1 MKLNSLLFCLVV
13 LCFVLPVFAQEQA
26 DDQTLEE
33 DFIRSRAELGESHA
47 SGAREDLGPVI
58 LGNPTEAHT
67 TIRVGLSLSTFT
79 STGAISNEFST
90 RHFPVAEISHTA
102 GTIRLIDESSG
113 RQIIAV
119 DVPLTKITF
128 TRDSSGYHV
137 SIGGAEV
144 GTYAGPILLK
154 PTDPTNQFRVENIR
168 RAFSGTFVPRYR
180 GAIEIAHGSGTPAG
194 TVNVVNIIEIEDYV
208 PGVVANESIASFHIE
223 ALKAQAVAA
232 RGYAIANIGRFR
244 ATFPYDIV
252 DSSTSQVYRGVISEH
267 VRAVQASQETNGL
280 VASYNGQI
288 IGALYSSSMGGH
300 TENNENIFAGSP
312 SPYLRGIY
320 DGDGATPD
328 FSTEAGVRSFWMTT
342 TAPDTFD
349 DCERSRISPTALGNT
364 FSRWRLTLTQTQ
376 LRTRVPSTILGGIAN
391 VEITER
397 MEASGRA
404 GQVRITTS
412 TGATFTITG
421 WDPLRQFFRT
431 AATTSRLC
439 GSGTVAANFV
449 WNNPSVIDVN
459 RDAANNLTSVTV
471 WGGGWGHN
479 VGMSQYG
486 AHGRARSGQ
495 NFLQILKAYY
505 TGVDV
510 GSYPIDIGRDPGSG
524 PPLLRQ
530 SFYAANA
537 FGTLVVRP
545 NGGLKSLNVTI
556 NGTYDIHLTANDLS
570 QPFVSI
576 DISPY
581 LIAGVNTVQYNPVG
595 RNGSATVNVNVE

>member
-1 MKLNSLLFCLVV
+1 
-13 LCFVLPVFAQEQA
+13 
-26 DDQTLEE
+26 
-33 DFIRSRAELGESHA
+33 
-47 SGAREDLGPVI
+47 
-58 LGNPTEAHT
+58 
-67 TIRVGLSLSTFT
+67 
-79 STGAISNEFST
+79 
-90 RHFPVAEISHTA
+90 
-102 GTIRLIDESSG
+102 
-113 RQIIAV
+113 
-119 DVPLTKITF
+119 
-128 TRDSSGYHV
+128 
-137 SIGGAEV
+137 
-144 GTYAGPILLK
+144 
-154 PTDPTNQFRVENIR
+154 
-168 RAFSGTFVPRYR
+168 
-180 GAIEIAHGSGTPAG
+180 
-194 TVNVVNIIEIEDYV
+194 
-208 PGVVANESIASFHIE
+208 
-223 ALKAQAVAA
+223 
-232 RGYAIANIGRFR
+232 
-244 ATFPYDIV
+244 
-252 DSSTSQVYRGVISEH
+252 
-267 VRAVQASQETNGL
+267 
-280 VASYNGQI
+280 
-288 IGALYSSSMGGH
+288 
-300 TENNENIFAGSP
+300 
-312 SPYLRGIY
+312 
-320 DGDGATPD
+320 
-328 FSTEAGVRSFWMTT
+328 
-342 TAPDTFD
+342 
-349 DCERSRISPTALGNT
+349 
-364 FSRWRLTLTQTQ
+364 
-376 LRTRVPSTILGGIAN
+376 
-391 VEITER
+391 

-545 NGGLKSLNVTI
+545 TGGLKSLNVTI